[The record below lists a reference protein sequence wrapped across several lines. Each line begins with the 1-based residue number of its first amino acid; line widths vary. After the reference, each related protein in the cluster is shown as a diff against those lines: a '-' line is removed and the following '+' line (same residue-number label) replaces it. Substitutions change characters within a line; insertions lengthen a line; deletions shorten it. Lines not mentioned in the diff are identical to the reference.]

1 MDQNEYERI
10 LSTKSIVFLSKPNCK
25 WCVELS
31 TYLQT
36 NNIDFNKIDVN
47 ELDYGVELVELVK
60 KKYTVKNYPI
70 CFKDSKFVGSKDEL
84 IEAVRDSKFNDI
96 NNI

>member
-1 MDQNEYERI
+1 MDPNEYERI

-36 NNIDFNKIDVN
+36 NNIDFHKIDVN
-47 ELDYGVELVELVK
+47 EMDYGVELVELVK
-60 KKYTVKNYPI
+60 KKYTVKSYPI
-70 CFKDSKFVGSKDEL
+70 CFKDSIFVGSKDEL
-84 IEAVRDSKFNDI
+84 IEAIRDSKFNDI

>member
-1 MDQNEYERI
+1 MDPNEYERI

-60 KKYTVKNYPI
+60 KKIYCK
-70 CFKDSKFVGSKDEL
+70 EL
-84 IEAVRDSKFNDI
+84 PNLL
-96 NNI
+96 